1 MSSLELHRHNRT
13 VLDKLKP
20 GDRLQ
25 FERGLFQHWAVYV
38 GNQKIVHLA
47 GVRDQG
53 ETTLN
58 HSFAISGVGIVR
70 IDNFWSVA
78 GDSKVYLDNSK
89 DAKLRPYEPNR
100 IVQRALSNLG
110 EVGYDTLFK
119 NCEQFASWCRY
130 YTETETH
137 NWTVLDHLEPG
148 DLLKFDRGVYSH
160 WAVYV
165 GNDEVVH
172 LAGVDGAGGRDLKHP
187 CTISGVKSDKGI
199 VRKDDFWTVT
209 EDSKAEINNFKD
221 LKFKPLEPSKIV
233 QRALSKVRE
242 VGYNLLYKNC
252 EHFATWCRYDIEK
265 SDQAGLFAAVAS
277 FVGGAVVAGAGIAL
291 AVVFGSGRKE
301 EREKRSK
308 N

>member
-1 MSSLELHRHNRT
+1 MPDHQRITVSSSGSQSAFECSLIVKKLSSHEL
-13 VLDKLKP
+13 
-20 GDRLQ
+20 Q
-25 FERGLFQHWAVYV
+25 
-38 GNQKIVHLA
+38 
-47 GVRDQG
+47 
-53 ETTLN
+53 
-58 HSFAISGVGIVR
+58 
-70 IDNFWSVA
+70 
-78 GDSKVYLDNSK
+78 
-89 DAKLRPYEPNR
+89 
-100 IVQRALSNLG
+100 
-110 EVGYDTLFK
+110 
-119 NCEQFASWCRY
+119 
-130 YTETETH
+130 TH

-148 DLLKFDRGVYSH
+148 DLLEFDRGVYSH

-172 LAGVDGAGGRDLKHP
+172 LSGVDGAGRRDLKHP

-242 VGYNLLYKNC
+242 VGYNLLYMNC
-252 EHFATWCRYDIEK
+252 EHFATWCWK
-265 SDQAGLFAAVAS
+265 VGLFAAVAS
-277 FVGGAVVAGAGIAL
+277 YVGGAVVAGAGIAL
-291 AVVFGSGRKE
+291 AVLFGSGRKE